1 MNEQL
6 EQIRLLINDTDSQL
20 SRLFSQRMELVAKVA
35 EIKEAAGLPVYDP
48 KREAVVLDRVSDA
61 VGEEKAPYL
70 RRVYQC
76 LMDAS
81 KDYEKSLMAPM
92 KPESAKAKK
101 AFPPVPKVACQGV
114 PGAFSGEAARFM
126 FPQGEYLFVPTWEDA
141 FRKVAE
147 GECDLAVLPVEN
159 SLAGSVGQV
168 YDLLLKYRLTISRA
182 CRLPVEQ
189 NLLALPDAT
198 LDDISEV
205 YSHPQ
210 ALAQSKEF
218 CRTLPQ
224 VRTIPLEN
232 TAAAAKMVAALGDIH
247 KAAIASS
254 YCAEIYGLKVLAPNI
269 QTAEHNTTRFVA
281 VSREN
286 FHSEHAN
293 KISLVFSLP
302 HQPGSLNR
310 LLSRFSN
317 LQLNLTKIES
327 RPVADK
333 NFEYYFYLDFAGNT
347 ETPAIGQLIGQ
358 LEKEL
363 PAFTFLGNYE
373 EI

>member
-1 MNEQL
+1 MPG
-6 EQIRLLINDTDSQL
+6 R
-20 SRLFSQRMELVAKVA
+20 SRCFF
-35 EIKEAAGLPVYDP
+35 
-48 KREAVVLDRVSDA
+48 
-61 VGEEKAPYL
+61 
-70 RRVYQC
+70 RR
-76 LMDAS
+76 
-81 KDYEKSLMAPM
+81 
-92 KPESAKAKK
+92 
-101 AFPPVPKVACQGV
+101 
-114 PGAFSGEAARFM
+114 
-126 FPQGEYLFVPTWEDA
+126 
-141 FRKVAE
+141 VAE

-168 YDLLLKYRLTISRA
+168 YNLLLKYRLTISRA

-198 LDDISEV
+198 LDDICEV

-310 LLSRFSN
+310 LLSRFTD

>member
-1 MNEQL
+1 MPMTISVVIAAFCGEEFIG
-6 EQIRLLINDTDSQL
+6 EQIRSLLGQSLPPDEIIITDGSPDE
-20 SRLFSQRMELVAKVA
+20 RMMEVVA
-35 EIKEAAGLPVYDP
+35 EFLPDP
-48 KREAVVLDRVSDA
+48 RIRCFRNEKQLGVN
-61 VGEEKAPYL
+61 GNFEKAL
-70 RRVYQC
+70 
-76 LMDAS
+76 
-81 KDYEKSLMAPM
+81 
-92 KPESAKAKK
+92 
-101 AFPPVPKVACQGV
+101 
-114 PGAFSGEAARFM
+114 
-126 FPQGEYLFVPTWEDA
+126 
-141 FRKVAE
+141 
-147 GECDLAVLPVEN
+147 
-159 SLAGSVGQV
+159 SLATGEIIFFCDQ
-168 YDLLLKYRLTISRA
+168 
-182 CRLPVEQ
+182 
-189 NLLALPDAT
+189 
-198 LDDISEV
+198 DDVWKSDKI
-205 YSHPQ
+205 
-210 ALAQSKEF
+210 
-218 CRTLPQ
+218 
-224 VRTIPLEN
+224 
-232 TAAAAKMVAALGDIH
+232 AKMVAALGDIH

-310 LLSRFSN
+310 LLSRFSD